1 MVSSLRT
8 NGVVMDIITQGSM
21 HEYATSRKPFTTST
35 ETVFTKD
42 NDDLYVVYSYGE
54 HFPMYVYDK
63 FVELWFANY
72 DKYSPT
78 TSKHQ
83 TLARPDVDE
92 INMLS
97 TEELSMLIRLGG
109 YRDFCSD
116 RCVTNMAMYYPKS
129 TGYTNFNQRRA

>member
-1 MVSSLRT
+1 
-8 NGVVMDIITQGSM
+8 MDTITHGM
-21 HEYATSRKPFTTST
+21 MTEYTST
-35 ETVFTKD
+35 HQHFDTTTGTVFTKD
-42 NDDLYVVYSYGE
+42 KGDLYIVYSYGE
-54 HFPMYVYDK
+54 HFPMYVYDR

-83 TLARPDVDE
+83 TLSRPDIDE
-92 INMLS
+92 LNMLS

-109 YRDFCSD
+109 YREFCAE

-129 TGYTNFNQRRA
+129 TGCTNFNNKRRA

>member
-1 MVSSLRT
+1 
-8 NGVVMDIITQGSM
+8 MDIITQSLM
-21 HEYATSRKPFTTST
+21 SEYTST
-35 ETVFTKD
+35 HQLFDTSNGTVFAKD
-42 NDDLYVVYSYGE
+42 KGDLYVVYSYGE

-63 FVELWFANY
+63 FVELWFGNY
-72 DKYSPT
+72 NKYSPT

-109 YRDFCSD
+109 YREFCSD

-129 TGYTNFNQRRA
+129 TGLNFNNNQRRA